1 MEEILLS
8 VQKPARYVGSEWNA
22 VHKDWDRVDVTFAL
36 AFPGLYEVGMSH
48 LGLQILYHELN
59 RREDTLAERVFAPAP
74 DLEAVLRRRGLPLF
88 ALESHRGL
96 RDFDILGFTL
106 QYELTYTNILNM
118 LDLGGIPLQAA
129 DRGEGDPLV
138 VGGGPGAFNPEP
150 LVPFFDCFV
159 LGEGEEVVHELVDG
173 WRESAGRSRED
184 RLRRLAAVPGVYVPS
199 LYQVRYGADGTVA
212 AVQAVAPAPS
222 RVMKRVVADLDEL
235 DYPTY
240 PVVPSVQAIHERAM
254 VEVFR
259 GCTRG
264 CRFCQAGIIYRPVRE
279 RSPRAVVRLAQEILA
294 HTGYDEVSLVS
305 LSTADYSGIDRVA
318 RELAR
323 DLAPRGQAVSLPSLR
338 VDAFSVE
345 LARTVR
351 GPRKTGLT
359 FAPEAGTQ
367 RLRDVINKGVR
378 EEDLMAAAQ
387 AAFSQGWEALKL
399 YFMIGLP
406 TETEADVAAIAQL
419 ARRVRDLGGSRSQ
432 VTVSVSSF
440 VPKPH
445 TPFQWE
451 PQDPPQT
458 LLAKQALLRRVLRGR
473 GLSLRWHEVGP
484 SWIEG
489 TFSRG
494 DRRMAAVL
502 EEAWRHGC
510 RLDGWGEHFRPELWE
525 EAFRAAGAD
534 PAFYNARRRSPEE
547 IFPWDHLDSGATREF
562 LWEENQRALTG
573 EATADCRWEGCYLCG
588 VCQEL
593 PVDVRL
599 KAEVE
604 C

>member
-36 AFPGLYEVGMSH
+36 AFPDLYEVGMSH

-88 ALESHRGL
+88 ALESQRGL

-150 LVPFFDCFV
+150 LAPFFDCFV
-159 LGEGEEVVHELVDG
+159 LGEGEEVVHELVDA
-173 WRESAGRSRED
+173 WRDSAGQSRED

-199 LYQVRYGADGTVA
+199 LYQVRYGSDGTVA
-212 AVQAVAPAPS
+212 AVQAVAPAPR
-222 RVMKRVVADLDEL
+222 RVTKRVVADLDAL
-235 DYPTY
+235 DYPTH

-323 DLAPRGQAVSLPSLR
+323 DLATRGQAVSLPSLR

-406 TETEADVAAIAQL
+406 TETEADVEAIAQL

-458 LLAKQALLRRVLRGR
+458 LLAKQALLRRALRGR

-489 TFSRG
+489 TLSRG

-502 EEAWRHGC
+502 EEAWRRGC

-525 EAFRAAGAD
+525 EAFRAAGVD
-534 PAFYNARRRSPEE
+534 PAFYNSRRRAQEE

-562 LWEENQRALTG
+562 LWEENRRALTG
-573 EATADCRWEGCYLCG
+573 EATPDCRWEGCYLCG

-599 KAEVE
+599 KAEAE

>member
-36 AFPGLYEVGMSH
+36 AFPDLYEVGMSH

-525 EAFRAAGAD
+525 EAFRAAGVD

>member
-1 MEEILLS
+1 LEEILLS

-36 AFPGLYEVGMSH
+36 AFPDLYEVGMSH

>member
-36 AFPGLYEVGMSH
+36 AFPDLYEVGMSH